1 MELMGMLVRKTIWA
15 WLKLSVTPIVHTD
28 LRPFF
33 SSTFQ
38 ELFKEKSHFFKDLFF
53 TQFDIHVIDPSIPSM
68 PTLSDYPGVSH
79 IQTESPANLP
89 LSRTSHEVS
98 RIKQKKALK
107 MHLSDIFWPILGI
120 LGKTF
125 FILDDF
131 L

>member
-1 MELMGMLVRKTIWA
+1 M
-15 WLKLSVTPIVHTD
+15 VHTD

-53 TQFDIHVIDPSIPSM
+53 TQFDIHIINPSIP
-68 PTLSDYPGVSH
+68 PTLSDYPGVSG
-79 IQTESPANLP
+79 IQTQSPVNLP

-98 RIKQKKALK
+98 RIKHKKVLK

-131 L
+131 LRFNRKISALNAF